1 MINQYP
7 YTDFHE
13 LNLDYIMEL
22 ARQTMGI
29 HLAVNGNRLQLLN
42 AVNEVISTVTVSYAS
57 KALTDV
63 NDNPIDSY
71 IMNAGTQDTRVIFTR
86 GDGSKTAIVVP
97 FATKAEYDLS
107 GNAVQDYTYSVAVSG
122 NKLKLTKGD
131 GTYSEITVP
140 FAISAL
146 NDSEGKDITTYTAS
160 IGTEGN
166 DIVLYDGQN
175 RELDRITVPYATK
188 ALQDTDGDNIK
199 STYGAGLI
207 TGTTTVKLMSKNS
220 DTISEITVPY
230 ATSSGSATTAGT
242 SDNATNAVQNV
253 TISGD
258 NMLFTTYGGQTFS
271 IQAPYAVKAQKDDLG
286 NNIQSTYVANVIN
299 DSTTGELV
307 FLDAGGHEIVTL
319 VPTVSRATNDS
330 YSNLIADYVKTIVA
344 NTNSN
349 YVTVT
354 HGTGSTDSITINY
367 SNTAWKD
374 TNGNVIKNSYIT
386 ELACVEDIQDGHYKL
401 VAYDGDTPK
410 AELFRID
417 LTVYNAQNANHAIT
431 ADVATNATNAV
442 TAQKAQ
448 TDINGRPLTSIPT
461 DNSYVIECEMI
472 DNTNTSFNVLGVKNQ
487 NGDLIPFD
495 DLDISAPFVFNIQL
509 YNTTGNIPTECYRV
523 DYIYDCRTL
532 TTGAT
537 PVSFYAHKFHSKT
550 SGGIYY
556 YDITQLYVV
565 YVNDAWITGTISTHT
580 VKCES

>member
-22 ARQTMGI
+22 AQNTMGI
-29 HLAVNGNRLQLLN
+29 HLAVSGNRLQLLN
-42 AVNEVISTVTVSYAS
+42 AVNEVISTVTVSYAT
-57 KALTDV
+57 KALNDV
-63 NDNPIDSY
+63 NNNPIDAY

-86 GDGSKTAIVVP
+86 GDGSQTAIVVP
-97 FATKAEYDLS
+97 FATKSEYDLS
-107 GNAVQDYTYSVAVSG
+107 GNSIQDYTYSVSVSG
-122 NKLKLTKGD
+122 NKLRLTKGD
-131 GTYSEITVP
+131 GTYTEITVP

-146 NDSEGKDITTYTAS
+146 KDNEGKEISTYMAS
-160 IGTEGN
+160 ISSEGN

-220 DTISEITVPY
+220 DVISEITVPY
-230 ATSSGSATTAGT
+230 ATSAGSATSAGT
-242 SDNATNAVQNV
+242 ATNATNAVQNV

-258 NMLFTTYGGQTFS
+258 NILFTTYGGQVFT
-271 IQAPYAVKAQKDDLG
+271 IQSPYSVKAQKDDLG
-286 NNIQSTYVANVIN
+286 NNIQSTYVANVVN
-299 DSTTGELV
+299 NTTTGELE

-344 NTNSN
+344 NANSN

-354 HGTGSTDSITINY
+354 HGTGTTDSITINY

-374 TNGNVIKNSYIT
+374 TNGNVIKNTYIT
-386 ELACVEDIQDGHYKL
+386 ELECVEDIQDGHYKL

-431 ADVATNATNAV
+431 ADVATSATRATNDKNGKDITTYVSDIAIDDSGLHI
-442 TAQKAQ
+442 
-448 TDINGRPLTSIPT
+448 TDGSGTTVDYTSGTNSVFIIKDDNPTSIYSLAVQSYNEVSTEQDTQNYLRTIEAGGTVVIKYLHLENGHYFTLLITPIVKGQGYFFT
-461 DNSYVIECEMI
+461 IVQPGNPYVIKGFE
-472 DNTNTSFNVLGVKNQ
+472 
-487 NGDLIPFD
+487 
-495 DLDISAPFVFNIQL
+495 ISVVNNHTLKI
-509 YNTTGNIPTECYRV
+509 YRMV
-523 DYIYDCRTL
+523 
-532 TTGAT
+532 
-537 PVSFYAHKFHSKT
+537 
-550 SGGIYY
+550 
-556 YDITQLYVV
+556 
-565 YVNDAWITGTISTHT
+565 
-580 VKCES
+580 